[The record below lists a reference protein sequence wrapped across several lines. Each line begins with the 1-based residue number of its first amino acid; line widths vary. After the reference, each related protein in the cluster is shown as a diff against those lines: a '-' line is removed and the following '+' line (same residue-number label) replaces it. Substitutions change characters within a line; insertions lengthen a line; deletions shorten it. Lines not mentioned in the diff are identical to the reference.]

1 MSGGAGP
8 SSDRKPGRRRPSGG
22 GSDRRVRARA
32 AGGRPAEGPPA
43 APPAATWIFGPSRV
57 AETLQAIPEQVRRVI
72 LRTGRLEARHQAVL
86 KIARARGVRL
96 NRAPNEEL
104 ERLAAAA
111 GGARHQG
118 AACETSPVRWRSLS
132 EILAADPPLDLLL
145 VLDRIED
152 PRNFGAL
159 VRTADG
165 AGVDAVLAPRRGAA
179 PPSAAA
185 VAASSGA
192 LAAARLV
199 RVPGT
204 ASALLA
210 LRQAGFWTVG
220 LSPKGSARWH
230 EFDWT
235 QRVALV
241 VGAEGRGLRP
251 GVSERCDALL
261 SLPQH
266 GAARSLNVSV
276 AAGIALYEALRQ
288 RGEAKPR
295 SGAAAAPREEPPST
309 PVERDRAGVGAE
321 AARTGSGRQRGNR
334 S

>member
-1 MSGGAGP
+1 MSGPTARRSERRRPNGGGP
-8 SSDRKPGRRRPSGG
+8 ADGRPSGG
-22 GSDRRVRARA
+22 A
-32 AGGRPAEGPPA
+32 PGPT
-43 APPAATWIFGPSRV
+43 PAATWIFGPSRV
-57 AETLQAIPEQVRRVI
+57 AETLQTIPEQVRRVVV
-72 LRTGRLEARHQAVL
+72 RTGRLEARHQALL

-96 NRAPNEEL
+96 TRAPNEEL
-104 ERLAAAA
+104 ERLAAAV

-132 EILAADPPLDLLL
+132 EILAADPPPDLLL

-235 QRVALV
+235 QRIALV

-251 GVSERCDALL
+251 GVSRRCDALL

-266 GAARSLNVSV
+266 GTARSLNVSV
-276 AAGIALYEALRQ
+276 AAGVALYEALRQ
-288 RGEAKPR
+288 RGERKGR
-295 SGAAAAPREEPPST
+295 SAGAAASGEGPESAPGGGEA
-309 PVERDRAGVGAE
+309 AGARSD
-321 AARTGSGRQRGNR
+321 AARTGPRPGGGNR

>member
-1 MSGGAGP
+1 MQ
-8 SSDRKPGRRRPSGG
+8 
-22 GSDRRVRARA
+22 
-32 AGGRPAEGPPA
+32 
-43 APPAATWIFGPSRV
+43 T
-57 AETLQAIPEQVRRVI
+57 IPEQVRRVI
-72 LRTGRLEARHQAVL
+72 LRTGRLEARHRALL

-96 NRAPNEEL
+96 TRAPNEEL

-118 AACETSPVRWRSLS
+118 AACETSPVRWRSLP
-132 EILAADPPLDLLL
+132 EVLAADPPPDLLL

-199 RVPGT
+199 RVPGA

-241 VGAEGRGLRP
+241 VGGEGRGLRP
-251 GVSERCDALL
+251 GVSKRCDALL
-261 SLPQH
+261 SLPQR
-266 GAARSLNVSV
+266 GTARSLNVSV

-288 RGEAKPR
+288 RGERKGRAP
-295 SGAAAAPREEPPST
+295 GAAASGEEPESAPGGG
-309 PVERDRAGVGAE
+309 EAVGARAD
-321 AARTGSGRQRGNR
+321 AARTGPRPGSGNR